1 MIGVKNNP
9 NVMGSEIAGLK
20 LALLNNPDYTSMV
33 LRRLFSQLGQ
43 QLAVGRNDV
52 MDAAAAA
59 NLPAESRLA
68 ALRGYNQK
76 FNQYATNALSKT
88 ALGLSQQQQEALKY
102 LLGLR
107 QQEKLLDKQLEAR
120 QWENMFGV
128 LNKSASEGAQALP
141 FLFKFA

>member
-1 MIGVKNNP
+1 MIGVKNDPRVEANKS
-9 NVMGSEIAGLK
+9 VQLQ

-76 FNQYATNALSKT
+76 FNQYATNALGRT
-88 ALGLSQQQQEALKY
+88 EIGLKQQQLEALRY
-102 LLGLR
+102 ILGLR

-128 LNKSASEGAQALP
+128 LNQSVNQGAQVLP
-141 FLFKFA
+141 LLL

>member
-9 NVMGSEIAGLK
+9 AVATGSLEQLK
-20 LALLNNPDYTSMV
+20 LALLNNPDYTNAM
-33 LRRLFSQLGQ
+33 LRQLFSQLGQ

-107 QQEKLLDKQLEAR
+107 QQEKLLNTQLDAQKWR
-120 QWENMFGV
+120 DLFGV
-128 LNKSASEGAQALP
+128 LNQSVNQGAQVLP
-141 FLFKFA
+141 LLLG